1 MRAMKNMK
9 LLKIYLGEADV
20 CKGKP
25 MAEHIVKMCYDHGI
39 KGATV
44 CKGTLGYGEKRHIHR
59 SDFFSL
65 SGDLPVI
72 VEIVDEDDKIQRLI
86 EDIRKLPFDG
96 LIVIIDVK
104 AEHIRFKEE

>member
-1 MRAMKNMK
+1 MKPMK
-9 LLKIYLGEADV
+9 LLRVYLGEKDV

-44 CKGTLGYGEKRHIHR
+44 CKGILGYGEKRHIHR
-59 SDFFSL
+59 TDFFSL

-72 VEIVDEDDKIQRLI
+72 VEVVDEDDKIQKLM
-86 EDIRKLPFDG
+86 ESIRKLPFDG
-96 LIVIIDVK
+96 LMVVMDVQ
-104 AEHIRFKEE
+104 AEHKRLKEE